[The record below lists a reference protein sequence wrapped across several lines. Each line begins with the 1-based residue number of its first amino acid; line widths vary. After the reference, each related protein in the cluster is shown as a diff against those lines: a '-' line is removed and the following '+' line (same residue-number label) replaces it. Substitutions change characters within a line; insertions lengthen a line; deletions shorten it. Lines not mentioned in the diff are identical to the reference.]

1 MSIRV
6 DDECKGALSKSEGGD
21 HDRPRNAENKN
32 IVGPEF
38 GHLSL
43 SKFERCLLECGAV
56 VGQWSTKWYRNMLSV
71 ITSPRVGNWERE
83 STEKHNKLGRTLRM
97 KRRPLSCSLAIGYC
111 AYFIETLVK
120 DVS

>member
-6 DDECKGALSKSEGGD
+6 DDECSSKGALSKSEGGAS
-21 HDRPRNAENKN
+21 PRNAENKN

-56 VGQWSTKWYRNMLSV
+56 VGQWSTKWYRNMFPI
-71 ITSPRVGNWERE
+71 ITSPRVGN
-83 STEKHNKLGRTLRM
+83 
-97 KRRPLSCSLAIGYC
+97 
-111 AYFIETLVK
+111 
-120 DVS
+120 